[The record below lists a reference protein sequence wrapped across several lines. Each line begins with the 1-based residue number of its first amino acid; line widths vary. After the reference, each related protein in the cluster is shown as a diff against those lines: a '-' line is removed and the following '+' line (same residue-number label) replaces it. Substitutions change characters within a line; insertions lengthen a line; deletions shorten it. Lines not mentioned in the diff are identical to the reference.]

1 MRNSKTHQYKTANL
15 NLLVS
20 LKRLRTDRE
29 KDKKQRN
36 SRVKIGGNDF
46 KGQ

>member
-15 NLLVS
+15 NLLAS

-36 SRVKIGGNDF
+36 SRVKIGGNDL